1 MISIALQARPLPRC
15 GSWQTLSQGCRH
27 QSSRSAG
34 SLSSA
39 VVQPMAPIFNRREK
53 KKLRNAFP
61 RPDKSPQ
68 VLHPTL
74 PPSFV
79 NRVTMADGSSF
90 YLTTRSPRP
99 TITLARDVTNH
110 PLWNPSLAREV
121 ADQDQS
127 GRMGRFARRYGG
139 PKPDL
144 TASDPSESIQ
154 SQASPQ
160 SSAQDNDKQ
169 ADQQPELANQSQSAL
184 DKHGFGLDDLQWI
197 SGESNQSFYGIGNA
211 KNIKGLK
218 KTGPGSKK

>member
-1 MISIALQARPLPRC
+1 MCTIGLQPRRWQKILH
-15 GSWQTLSQGCRH
+15 SWPH
-27 QSSRSAG
+27 QSSRAA
-34 SLSSA
+34 SSTSHS
-39 VVQPMAPIFNRREK
+39 VVQPLAPIFNRREK
-53 KKLRNAFP
+53 KKLRLAFP

-68 VLHPTL
+68 VLHPAL

-79 NRVTMADGSSF
+79 NRVTLADGSSF
-90 YLTTRSPRP
+90 YLTSRSPRP

-139 PKPDL
+139 PKPDS
-144 TASDPSESIQ
+144 TAPDSLESIQ
-154 SQASPQ
+154 SGAQSPIQ
-160 SSAQDNDKQ
+160 ESDKKP
-169 ADQQPELANQSQSAL
+169 DQPTQLPNLNQNAL
-184 DKHGFGLDDLQWI
+184 DKHGFGVDDLQWI